1 MKNNPFD
8 NTLFAGKNVLI
19 TGAGRGIGLAIAN
32 AFKQCGAS
40 ITAHSGRATGT
51 SSAKSLEGIADLII
65 EADFSYRQ
73 GVSKFIDDATING
86 TQFDVVINNAGTM
99 LGRFPANELTDE
111 QYDALVMLNQTSVV
125 MVTRGLLAKDKIA
138 NGAAIVNTTSI
149 SALTGGSPGS
159 SIYSSTKAFV
169 STYTKALA
177 RELAPQGIRANLI
190 SPGTID
196 TDFHERYSSKEKLE
210 ATKNSVPLKRLG
222 TAQDCANAYLFL
234 SAPEL
239 SGYITGQ
246 TLEINGGQ
254 LIV

>member
-8 NTLFAGKNVLI
+8 SNLFAGKNVLI
-19 TGAGRGIGLAIAN
+19 TGAGRGIGFAAAT
-32 AFKQCGAS
+32 AFKQCGAT
-40 ITAHSGRATGT
+40 ITAHSGRIG
-51 SSAKSLEGIADLII
+51 SAKNLDGIADNII
-65 EADFSYRQ
+65 EADFSNRK
-73 GVSKFIDDATING
+73 GVTQFINDVSANDS
-86 TQFDVVINNAGTM
+86 QFDVVINNAGTM
-99 LGRFPANELTDE
+99 LGRFPANALTDE
-111 QYDALVMLNQTSVV
+111 QYEALVMLNQTSVV
-125 MVTRGLLAKDKIA
+125 MVTRGLLAKNKIA
-138 NGAAIVNTTSI
+138 DNAAIVNTTSI

-159 SIYSSTKAFV
+159 SIYSATKAFV

-177 RELAPQGIRANLI
+177 RELAPRGIRANLI

-196 TDFHERYSSKEKLE
+196 TEFHERYSSKEKLA